1 MPQRLP
7 WLAALLACALLAA
20 CGTPGAPQPPSLQLP
35 RTVQDLSAHR
45 KGSKV
50 TLVWTPPRQ
59 TTDRQN
65 IRHPGPTVI
74 CRQTDIA
81 VMIACAKVAELQPV
95 PLPAAKGKPA
105 PQSYSDQLPAELQ
118 RLDPLGFAN
127 YAVQLPGPNGR
138 TAGLSN
144 QVQVPLAPTLPP
156 PSDLQVQPGPN
167 AIQVSAPIQG
177 YGPMTGLQFSYHL
190 FRREE
195 KGPVV
200 DLGPSTG
207 SLGPGLTIIFLDR
220 SFEWEKIYYYHIAS
234 VTIVN
239 APGRPEE
246 QLQGDDSPEY
256 RFFAHDVFPPAP
268 PGGLQAVFSG
278 PGQKPFIDLTWAP
291 NTESDLAGYNVY
303 RHEQGAVPVR
313 INQELVKTP
322 SFRDANVEAGHR
334 YYYSVS
340 AVDLRGNE
348 SHRSAETSEEVP
360 R

>member
-127 YAVQLPGPNGR
+127 YAVQ
-138 TAGLSN
+138 S
-144 QVQVPLAPTLPP
+144 
-156 PSDLQVQPGPN
+156 
-167 AIQVSAPIQG
+167 
-177 YGPMTGLQFSYHL
+177 
-190 FRREE
+190 
-195 KGPVV
+195 
-200 DLGPSTG
+200 
-207 SLGPGLTIIFLDR
+207 
-220 SFEWEKIYYYHIAS
+220 
-234 VTIVN
+234 
-239 APGRPEE
+239 
-246 QLQGDDSPEY
+246 
-256 RFFAHDVFPPAP
+256 
-268 PGGLQAVFSG
+268 
-278 PGQKPFIDLTWAP
+278 
-291 NTESDLAGYNVY
+291 
-303 RHEQGAVPVR
+303 
-313 INQELVKTP
+313 
-322 SFRDANVEAGHR
+322 
-334 YYYSVS
+334 
-340 AVDLRGNE
+340 
-348 SHRSAETSEEVP
+348 
-360 R
+360 